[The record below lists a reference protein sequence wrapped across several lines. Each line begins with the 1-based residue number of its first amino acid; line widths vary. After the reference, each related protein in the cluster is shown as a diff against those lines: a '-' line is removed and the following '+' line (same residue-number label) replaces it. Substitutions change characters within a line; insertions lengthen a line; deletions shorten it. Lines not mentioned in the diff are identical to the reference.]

1 MMFRLALLATLLVP
15 LPALAAPG
23 PEYPLVIAHRGASG
37 YRPEHSASAY
47 RLAIQ
52 QGADYVE
59 PDLCM
64 TRDGVLVAR
73 HENEIGR
80 TTDVADHPE
89 FASRR
94 TTRTID
100 GETFTGWFVEDFT
113 FAELK
118 TLTTRERRPELR
130 RESAGL
136 DHQERVLSLQ
146 EIIDI
151 AREGGQQRGRPV
163 GLYIELKNPDYHRSI
178 GLPMEQALVDI
189 LQRNGLNRR
198 DAPVFVESFWPSAL
212 VNLRKLSPVRL
223 TFLVNSEPPPESIL
237 KANHID
243 RWSDVYSAEGL
254 RKIATF
260 ADAVGPET
268 RIVLPR
274 GPDGRTGAPTDF
286 VANAHKVGL
295 EVHLWPFPPKM
306 PICRSISGVATPRTR
321 IMPAWPATRRVW
333 RERSSPPGSTVP
345 SPTIPIW
352 WSPPRPR
359 ASYITGPESIG
370 PGSAPWRGRPAPS
383 AVPARETAQAAD
395 RTSRH
400 SLGACRREG
409 DKWATAANAIVES
422 LGRRAGAFTAL
433 ALTARAKAR
442 VYMPSTHD
450 R

>member
-1 MMFRLALLATLLVP
+1 MFRLALLATLLAP

-64 TRDGVLVAR
+64 TKDGVLVAR

-89 FASRR
+89 FAHRR
-94 TTRTID
+94 TTKTID

-130 RESAGL
+130 RTSAGF

-151 AREGGQQRGRPV
+151 AREGGQQRGRAV

-189 LQRNGLNRR
+189 LQRNGLNRK
-198 DAPVFVESFWPSAL
+198 DAPVFIESFWPSAL
-212 VNLRKLSPVRL
+212 INVRKLSPVRL

-268 RIVLPR
+268 QIVLPR

-286 VANAHKVGL
+286 VANAHKAGL
-295 EVHLWPFPPKM
+295 EVHLWAIPAENADLPVNFRRGDPKDPNYAGM
-306 PICRSISGVATPRTR
+306 AGDATGLARTLFAAGV
-321 IMPAWPATRRVW
+321 
-333 RERSSPPGSTVP
+333 
-345 SPTIPIW
+345 
-352 WSPPRPR
+352 
-359 ASYITGPESIG
+359 
-370 PGSAPWRGRPAPS
+370 
-383 AVPARETAQAAD
+383 D
-395 RTSRH
+395 
-400 SLGACRREG
+400 
-409 DKWATAANAIVES
+409 
-422 LGRRAGAFTAL
+422 GAFTDNPDLVVA
-433 ALTARAKAR
+433 AKATR
-442 VYMPSTHD
+442 
-450 R
+450 